1 MMIENG
7 ITRTIVGEQ
16 NRSPPKNI
24 FPQVWNT
31 NDFGTNVPGHRWP
44 YSSASNYGYYE
55 RSASRPIKH
64 SMCRE
69 SAGTAGLAAGAA
81 VAFCRARNSVRT

>member
-55 RSASRPIKH
+55 RVHRGLLS
-64 SMCRE
+64 
-69 SAGTAGLAAGAA
+69 TACAAKA
-81 VAFCRARNSVRT
+81 RARRGSPRVPP